1 MYELINWLQKRKK
14 YKLKYSLH
22 VLNIQQLI
30 NASQCNL
37 GLINTDPTRIIN
49 IANKIEW
56 LYYTKDNF
64 AVKWKYK

>member
-30 NASQCNL
+30 NSSQCNL
-37 GLINTDPTRIIN
+37 GLRNTDPTRIIN

-56 LYYTKDNF
+56 FYYTKDNF